1 VGRQIVAA
9 EVARQANAARQ
20 DDHAVGVERL
30 QLIRRVVERVGIGL
44 PGINAMPNLPG
55 LDGVIVRNDRIEEL
69 PEHLVAFRV
78 TGVGAD

>member
-1 VGRQIVAA
+1 
-9 EVARQANAARQ
+9 
-20 DDHAVGVERL
+20 
-30 QLIRRVVERVGIGL
+30 
-44 PGINAMPNLPG
+44 MPNLPG